1 MFLKEYERLRSLGE
15 GAFGQVYKVRH
26 AEFGYI
32 RALKVSHKDIEDKED
47 TAWKTFFNECTM
59 LLRIGNGAHPNIVRI
74 YQPQLIDHKAVV
86 EMDYVE
92 GPTLCEYI
100 ERNRF
105 IPFDEFKRFA
115 EQIVGALAYCHY
127 DIYRFMMDADA
138 DDLEV
143 DPLNGRKFLISPEK
157 EKELI
162 NKYQVIH
169 NDLHSNNIIRR
180 DYDGQYILLDFGL
193 SIQNGHCVKSSSR
206 GDGAIEYTAPE
217 KLDQNLVSTQ
227 SDVYA
232 LGVLLYEM
240 LTGTVPFPCD
250 GSQSS
255 KAKVYMAHLHQT
267 PPDILELRK
276 QAFEETHP
284 GEIFENDLPKGLIEV
299 IQRCLSKEPS
309 KRYENAK
316 ELLKDLNDV
325 LECTPPKG
333 SSVPEAAIPQS
344 TEDGAEEIIPEERP
358 KGTKNRRTLF
368 AVAVLCLIII
378 LGAVSYF
385 YFSKKNPKEIPLKE
399 IVLPQQEY
407 VFNEGDSL
415 FIKPEL
421 VPADASDS
429 ILIWSSN
436 APDIVKVSENGRI
449 EAIKPGSAVLTVSNS
464 KGSIK
469 SSIPVAVKS
478 EPSTIQEDKVATP
491 EAINPSDSPEIG
503 DKGKQEKGKE
513 KDNDSKVNPEP
524 KGNKEN
530 DKSSSGKPQSIEI
543 PSTIQRTL
551 DLLVNNGLS
560 REDRLSIIPQIMSK
574 FFESD
579 AIICTVTESNLTLR
593 EEAAEDFLRRI
604 ALTKRIS
611 HISIVESAKRNKI
624 KELKVKEIR
633 K

>member
-1 MFLKEYERLRSLGE
+1 MIKSGLRSLGE

-74 YQPQLIDHKAVV
+74 YHPQLIDHKAVV

-138 DDLEV
+138 DNLEA
-143 DPLNGRKFLISPEK
+143 DPNNGRKFLISLEK

-162 NKYQVIH
+162 DKYQVIH

-316 ELLKDLNDV
+316 GLLKDLNDV

-333 SSVPEAAIPQS
+333 SSVSEAVIPQS
-344 TEDGAEEIIPEERP
+344 ADDNEEEVTPEERP
-358 KGTKNRRTLF
+358 KVTKKRRTLF
-368 AVAVLCLIII
+368 AIAVVCLII

-421 VPADASDS
+421 VPTDASDS

-436 APDIVKVSENGRI
+436 APDIVKVSEGGRI

-469 SSIPVAVKS
+469 SLIPITIKS
-478 EPSTIQEDKVATP
+478 EPSTIEEKVITP
-491 EAINPSDSPEIG
+491 HVVNPSSESP
-503 DKGKQEKGKE
+503 KALGKE
-513 KDNDSKVNPEP
+513 KKEISKEKKKGSNADP
-524 KGNKEN
+524 K
-530 DKSSSGKPQSIEI
+530 
-543 PSTIQRTL
+543 PSTIQSGKSHSDNTQTSSVSTNGTL
-551 DLLVNNGLS
+551 SLGYGTWTGEIKNGKPNGRGKIVFTSSHRIDRSTREIANPGDYFIANYDNGHLINGKLYDSTGNLLKT
-560 REDRLSIIPQIMSK
+560 IIP
-574 FFESD
+574 
-579 AIICTVTESNLTLR
+579 
-593 EEAAEDFLRRI
+593 
-604 ALTKRIS
+604 
-611 HISIVESAKRNKI
+611 
-624 KELKVKEIR
+624 
-633 K
+633 